1 MPSVAI
7 VGTAPAPPEHLD
19 RSLFKSHKALP
30 RKTHVLQTVQ
40 CLPIKPAGQDA
51 VPPTA
56 PSLPLTP
63 PRVSPQDTH
72 PNDGTKQNVVSPAVI
87 EGVISPKPSHPPT
100 PESTPPRRT
109 PTNRRPGLSHGGRS
123 SCSSREDSFQTAREM
138 FSDSEPDTPRRSVQ
152 CLLPKTFRRSE
163 AGTPEPR
170 ARADQTASTGSPK
183 PKSKTKPR
191 TSAKTRRAANPEPS
205 TGTSAR
211 ALSSAH
217 QTAPRATDLASSSEG
232 PVTSLSIEQ
241 FREQVGWPPGGGA
254 DLPEPDGSRRSSGIS
269 TASTVEVMII
279 DPPPARHSLRH
290 SEKRSSLR
298 STSSPVTKSER
309 ASTSSHSDAHHRLV
323 RKIGRISDS
332 DRRSIASEIS
342 ASEMSTF
349 SGVASPQVE
358 VVPVVVIPERRSS
371 LKSSVQS
378 SAPSSRDPSKVDASR
393 RSRRRSGSRTESLD
407 QSQSQSR
414 RRTRS
419 PSSARS
425 TQSAFGQPVVPL
437 RSSSLS
443 APTSR
448 NNSRSTSLTSESL
461 RHHTV
466 AMDAVPGQSQP
477 SQKLAERELPSTDVP
492 RTQSILIGVEDMAHL
507 HSPAATATH
516 PSFPSLSP
524 GPIEINE
531 AITVAFFPHNNESI
545 LLVDPQVREEAERQA
560 SQQFYQGITEQSRS
574 PEMQMQCNAGSPLV
588 NPRSPPEPPAACKV
602 IPPTVVS
609 ATDDLTPATTNLSR
623 APTNLSHAPT
633 TLAPAGTHLSPAAT
647 NLTPTTTNLSRTAT
661 NDTNPGPFRRV
672 ASARRPRIRPGSE
685 SFHSF
690 VRSLSLRSA
699 ENRKAGQEIDH
710 NLHPFWRPRRFWPES
725 SEPEDDSPREES
737 MRFRDTDPDN
747 VISNS
752 LGMPQQRVAFNG
764 PPPPSLHRPAS
775 RPSDIATPYSA
786 DTNRHTVVETSVFSP
801 EAFRSQTSFHQDRF
815 RSVSWWRLR
824 LRLGNVRNVRK
835 RLRRTFQKRAEG
847 KREARREKLK
857 QSIGE
862 MKLLG
867 SSTRGIAQWWHGLP
881 DNP

>member
-1 MPSVAI
+1 MMPSVAI

-19 RSLFKSHKALP
+19 RSLFRSHKALP
-30 RKTHVLQTVQ
+30 RKTHVLQSVQ

-63 PRVSPQDTH
+63 PRVSHEDSR
-72 PNDGTKQNVVSPAVI
+72 PNDGTKQNVVSPSVT

-100 PESTPPRRT
+100 PDSTPPRRT
-109 PTNRRPGLSHGGRS
+109 PTHPRPALSHGGRS

-152 CLLPKTFRRSE
+152 RLLPKTFRWSE

-170 ARADQTASTGSPK
+170 ARADETASTGSPK
-183 PKSKTKPR
+183 KPKPR
-191 TSAKTRRAANPEPS
+191 TSAKARRAGNSEPS
-205 TGTSAR
+205 TRTSIGTSAR

-217 QTAPRATDLASSSEG
+217 QTTPRASDRASSSEG

-241 FREQVGWPPGGGA
+241 FREQVGWPSGGGA
-254 DLPEPDGSRRSSGIS
+254 DLPEPNDSRRSSGIS

-298 STSSPVTKSER
+298 STSSPVTRSER

-371 LKSSVQS
+371 LKSSAQS
-378 SAPSSRDPSKVDASR
+378 SAPSSRDPSKVDSSR

-407 QSQSQSR
+407 QSRSR

-419 PSSARS
+419 PASARS
-425 TQSAFGQPVVPL
+425 TQSAFGQQPAVPL

-461 RHHTV
+461 RHHNI
-466 AMDAVPGQSQP
+466 AMDAVPSQP
-477 SQKLAERELPSTDVP
+477 QKSQKPAGGELPSTDVP

-545 LLVDPQVREEAERQA
+545 LLVDPQVREQAERQA
-560 SQQFYQGITEQSRS
+560 SQLYQEMTEQQPRS
-574 PEMQMQCNAGSPLV
+574 PEMQMQCNAGSPLI
-588 NPRSPPEPPAACKV
+588 NHPRSPPEPPACKV
-602 IPPTVVS
+602 VPPIVTSV
-609 ATDDLTPATTNLSR
+609 TEDLTPATTNLSR

-633 TLAPAGTHLSPAAT
+633 SLGPPGTHLSPAAT
-647 NLTPTTTNLSRTAT
+647 NLTPTATNLSRTAT

-672 ASARRPRIRPGSE
+672 ASARRPRLRPNSE

-699 ENRKAGQEIDH
+699 ENRKAGQDIDH

-725 SEPEDDSPREES
+725 SEPEADSPREES

-752 LGMPQQRVAFNG
+752 LGMPQQRVVFHG
-764 PPPPSLHRPAS
+764 PPPPSPRRPPP
-775 RPSDIATPYSA
+775 RPSEIATS
-786 DTNRHTVVETSVFSP
+786 NRHTVVETSVFSP

-824 LRLGNVRNVRK
+824 LRLGNVRNLRK

-862 MKLLG
+862 MKPLG

-881 DNP
+881 DNS

>member
-19 RSLFKSHKALP
+19 RSLFRSHKALP

-40 CLPIKPAGQDA
+40 CLPIKPAGQDGNPGRDA

-63 PRVSPQDTH
+63 PRVSHEDTR
-72 PNDGTKQNVVSPAVI
+72 PNDGNKQNVVSPSVI
-87 EGVISPKPSHPPT
+87 EGLTSPKPSHPPT

-138 FSDSEPDTPRRSVQ
+138 FSDSEPDTPGRSVQ

-163 AGTPEPR
+163 ARTPEPK
-170 ARADQTASTGSPK
+170 ARADRTASTGSPK
-183 PKSKTKPR
+183 PKSRP
-191 TSAKTRRAANPEPS
+191 SARARRAGNPEPS
-205 TGTSAR
+205 TVTSAR
-211 ALSSAH
+211 AQPSAH
-217 QTAPRATDLASSSEG
+217 QTAPRASDLASSSEG
-232 PVTSLSIEQ
+232 PVPSLSIEQ
-241 FREQVGWPPGGGA
+241 FREQVGWPSGGGA
-254 DLPEPDGSRRSSGIS
+254 GLPEPDDSRRSSGIS

-279 DPPPARHSLRH
+279 DPPPPG
-290 SEKRSSLR
+290 
-298 STSSPVTKSER
+298 TSER

-349 SGVASPQVE
+349 GGVASPQVE

-378 SAPSSRDPSKVDASR
+378 SAPSSRDPSKVDSSR

-407 QSQSQSR
+407 QSRSR

-425 TQSAFGQPVVPL
+425 TQSAFGHPVVPP

-461 RHHTV
+461 RHHTL
-466 AMDAVPGQSQP
+466 AMDAVPSQP
-477 SQKLAERELPSTDVP
+477 QKPQKLGREFSSTDVP
-492 RTQSILIGVEDMAHL
+492 RTQSILIGLEDTAHL
-507 HSPAATATH
+507 HSPAVTATH

-545 LLVDPQVREEAERQA
+545 LLVDPQVREQAERQA
-560 SQQFYQGITEQSRS
+560 SQLYQETTEPRT
-574 PEMQMQCNAGSPLV
+574 PEMQMQCNAESPLV
-588 NPRSPPEPPAACKV
+588 NPRSPPEPPACKV
-602 IPPTVVS
+602 IPPTVSS
-609 ATDDLTPATTNLSR
+609 ATDLTPATTNLSR
-623 APTNLSHAPT
+623 APTILG
-633 TLAPAGTHLSPAAT
+633 PAGPHLSPAAT
-647 NLTPTTTNLSRTAT
+647 NLTPTATNLSRTAT

-690 VRSLSLRSA
+690 IRSLSLRSA

-710 NLHPFWRPRRFWPES
+710 SLHPFWRPRRFWPES

-764 PPPPSLHRPAS
+764 PPPPSPHRPAP
-775 RPSDIATPYSA
+775 RPSDITIPYSA
-786 DTNRHTVVETSVFSP
+786 ATNRHTVETSVFSP

-824 LRLGNVRNVRK
+824 LRLGNVRNLRK

-862 MKLLG
+862 MKPLG

-881 DNP
+881 DNS

>member
-1 MPSVAI
+1 
-7 VGTAPAPPEHLD
+7 
-19 RSLFKSHKALP
+19 
-30 RKTHVLQTVQ
+30 
-40 CLPIKPAGQDA
+40 
-51 VPPTA
+51 
-56 PSLPLTP
+56 
-63 PRVSPQDTH
+63 
-72 PNDGTKQNVVSPAVI
+72 
-87 EGVISPKPSHPPT
+87 
-100 PESTPPRRT
+100 
-109 PTNRRPGLSHGGRS
+109 
-123 SCSSREDSFQTAREM
+123 
-138 FSDSEPDTPRRSVQ
+138 
-152 CLLPKTFRRSE
+152 
-163 AGTPEPR
+163 
-170 ARADQTASTGSPK
+170 
-183 PKSKTKPR
+183 
-191 TSAKTRRAANPEPS
+191 
-205 TGTSAR
+205 
-211 ALSSAH
+211 
-217 QTAPRATDLASSSEG
+217 
-232 PVTSLSIEQ
+232 
-241 FREQVGWPPGGGA
+241 
-254 DLPEPDGSRRSSGIS
+254 
-269 TASTVEVMII
+269 MII

-309 ASTSSHSDAHHRLV
+309 ASTSSHSDAHHHRLV

-371 LKSSVQS
+371 LKSSAQS
-378 SAPSSRDPSKVDASR
+378 SAPSSRDPSKVDSSR

-407 QSQSQSR
+407 QSRSR

-425 TQSAFGQPVVPL
+425 TQSAFGHPVVPP

-461 RHHTV
+461 RHHTL
-466 AMDAVPGQSQP
+466 AMDAVPSQP
-477 SQKLAERELPSTDVP
+477 QKSQKLAGREFPSTDVP

-507 HSPAATATH
+507 HSPAVTATH

-545 LLVDPQVREEAERQA
+545 LLVDPQVREQAERQA
-560 SQQFYQGITEQSRS
+560 SQLYQETTEPRT
-574 PEMQMQCNAGSPLV
+574 PEMQMQCNAESPLV
-588 NPRSPPEPPAACKV
+588 NPRSPPEPPACKV
-602 IPPTVVS
+602 IPPTVNS
-609 ATDDLTPATTNLSR
+609 ATDLTPATTNHSR
-623 APTNLSHAPT
+623 APTILG
-633 TLAPAGTHLSPAAT
+633 PAGPHLSPAAT
-647 NLTPTTTNLSRTAT
+647 NLTPTATNLSRTAT

-690 VRSLSLRSA
+690 IRSLSLRSA

-710 NLHPFWRPRRFWPES
+710 SLHPFWRPRRFWPES

-764 PPPPSLHRPAS
+764 PPPPLSPHRPAP
-775 RPSDIATPYSA
+775 RPSDITIPYSA
-786 DTNRHTVVETSVFSP
+786 ATNRHTVETSVFSP

-824 LRLGNVRNVRK
+824 LRLGNVRNLRK

-862 MKLLG
+862 MKPLG

-881 DNP
+881 DNS